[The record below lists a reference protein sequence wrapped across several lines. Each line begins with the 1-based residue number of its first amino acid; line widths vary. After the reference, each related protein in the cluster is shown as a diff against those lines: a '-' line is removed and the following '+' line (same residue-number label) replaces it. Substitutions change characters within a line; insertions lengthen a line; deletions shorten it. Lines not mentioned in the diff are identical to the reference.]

1 MGTAGVFRVK
11 VGVSWEKE
19 ARRAV
24 KMNWER
30 VIRRPLSGSVLEDML
45 VGRSTDMYARVALRQ
60 MDGLT

>member
-1 MGTAGVFRVK
+1 MGTAGVARVK

-30 VIRRPLSGSVLEDML
+30 VIRRPLSCVVLADRL
-45 VGRSTDMYARVALRQ
+45 VGCSEDVWFL
-60 MDGLT
+60 DGR